1 MKSTRLPL
9 WISWGWWL
17 VAVLVLL
24 SSGIAQAQEIEGT
37 WRLVMR
43 KLPDGKTQ
51 VPPAIQG
58 AYTVHNG
65 LQNLNVFWRTP
76 EGKPASYSR
85 ISTYKMSATE
95 YTETLLFTA
104 MNDGSDKPPTYNLTG
119 STESTP
125 VAREGGRLAFK
136 LPFDEPSLV
145 FEGDKSTATA
155 GGEFVDYWER
165 VR

>member
-9 WISWGWWL
+9 WIAGGWWL

-51 VPPAIQG
+51 VPPVILG
-58 AYTVHNG
+58 AYTAQNG

-104 MNDGSDKPPTYNLTG
+104 MNDGSDKPTTYNLTG

-145 FEGDKSTATA
+145 FEGDKFTATA

>member
-1 MKSTRLPL
+1 MKSTRLSL
-9 WISWGWWL
+9 WIAGGWWL

-51 VPPAIQG
+51 VPPVILG
-58 AYTVHNG
+58 AYTAQNG

-104 MNDGSDKPPTYNLTG
+104 MNDGSDKPTTYNLTG

-125 VAREGGRLAFK
+125 VAREGRRWRYPQRNARGFAVLPRPPEASGSFPDALPLRL
-136 LPFDEPSLV
+136 
-145 FEGDKSTATA
+145 
-155 GGEFVDYWER
+155 
-165 VR
+165 

>member
-1 MKSTRLPL
+1 
-9 WISWGWWL
+9 
-17 VAVLVLL
+17 
-24 SSGIAQAQEIEGT
+24 
-37 WRLVMR
+37 MR

-51 VPPAIQG
+51 VPPVILG
-58 AYTVHNG
+58 AYTAHNG

-95 YTETLLFTA
+95 YTETLLFAA
-104 MNDGSDKPPTYNLTG
+104 MNDGSDKPTTYNLTG

-145 FEGDKSTATA
+145 FEGDKFTATA